1 MIVPQVQKNAEQARV
16 TQGWDL
22 RLTESNRSHQS
33 LFKNTSQ
40 EAQPGMTKDPVG
52 ESSLVISPVVYPEGL
67 LFRLLPGGCSILG
80 FLRGALI
87 GALTQVKCSARR
99 WLIHGIFLPPQTLS
113 L

>member
-1 MIVPQVQKNAEQARV
+1 
-16 TQGWDL
+16 
-22 RLTESNRSHQS
+22 
-33 LFKNTSQ
+33 
-40 EAQPGMTKDPVG
+40 MTKDPVG